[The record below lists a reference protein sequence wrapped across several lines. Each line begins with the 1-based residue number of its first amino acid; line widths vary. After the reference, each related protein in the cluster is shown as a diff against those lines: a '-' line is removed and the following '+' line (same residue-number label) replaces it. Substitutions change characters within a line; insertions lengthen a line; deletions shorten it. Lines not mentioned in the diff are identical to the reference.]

1 MRFLLLVV
9 ALILAGCAS
18 VQLDPQPAVGTRL
31 APFNAQIGLNRISVP
46 SGSRLLAAS
55 VDGKPAF
62 CTTQPAWFAIGE
74 ARRVCFTDDARSGY
88 LSHYYVL
95 GTLRS
100 LTYDANIPYSLDPGG
115 AAALQAVAPPAAQKA
130 RPQVDVDWNNRSAGE
145 GSNTATND
153 AIRSREAARGLPI
166 CAPTIVSDYCDK
178 LNAERIAAETEAEQ
192 VGIARKKQ
200 EAGKTLTAKESAI
213 LIKADADAATARM
226 AAQTALARAAAE
238 QATYALQREADEL
251 AYRQRLAACTAA
263 ADLVALS
270 VRSFWG
276 GIVATEAGRSNPG
289 NP

>member
-1 MRFLLLVV
+1 MRFLLLAV
-9 ALILAGCAS
+9 ALALASCAS
-18 VQLDPQPAVGTRL
+18 VQLDPQPAVATTHV
-31 APFNAQIGLNRISVP
+31 PFNAQIGFNRISVP
-46 SGSRLLAAS
+46 SESRLLAAS

-62 CTTQPAWFAIGE
+62 CTIQPAWFAIGE

-115 AAALQAVAPPAAQKA
+115 IAALQAVTPLSQHSMKA
-130 RPQVDVDWNNRSAGE
+130 WPQVDVDWNKRSAGE
-145 GSNTATND
+145 GSNAATND
-153 AIRSREAARGLPI
+153 AISLREAAHGLPI
-166 CAPTIVSDYCDK
+166 CAPTTVSDYCAK
-178 LNAERIAAETEAEQ
+178 LNAERLAAEAAQ

-226 AAQTALARAAAE
+226 AAQAALAQAAAE
-238 QATYALQREADEL
+238 QATYALQRQADEL

-270 VRSFWG
+270 IRSFWG
-276 GIVATEAGRSNPG
+276 GIVAGVATGAACMQ
-289 NP
+289 